1 MNYDMNN
8 LRDIA
13 VRNSYGMQKLAALV
27 GGGGMPANPA
37 LPTGP
42 KSAIPLLGNLAKMK
56 GKPSQQQGTG
66 KQSTTLTIKAD
77 GDGVQ
82 ALKDILSAR
91 LPQQQPEQPGQ
102 GLPLN

>member
-13 VRNSYGMQKLAALV
+13 VRNSSGMQKLAALV
-27 GGGGMPANPA
+27 GGGMPANPA

-42 KSAIPLLGNLAKMK
+42 KSAIPALGGLAKAK
-56 GKPSQQQGTG
+56 AAQQQKPQQGTG
-66 KQSTTLTIKAD
+66 KPTTTLTIKAD

-82 ALKDILSAR
+82 ALKDILSSRAFSS
-91 LPQQQPEQPGQ
+91 QPEGPSY
-102 GLPLN
+102 NAR

>member
-8 LRDIA
+8 LWDIA
-13 VRNSYGMQKLAALV
+13 VRNSTGMQKLAALV

-42 KSAIPLLGNLAKMK
+42 KSAIPALGGLAKAK
-56 GKPSQQQGTG
+56 AAQQQKPQQGTG
-66 KQSTTLTIKAD
+66 KPTTTLTIKAD

-82 ALKDILSAR
+82 ALKDILSSRAFSS
-91 LPQQQPEQPGQ
+91 QPEGPSY
-102 GLPLN
+102 NAR

>member
-13 VRNSYGMQKLAALV
+13 VRNSPGMQKLAALV
-27 GGGGMPANPA
+27 GGGMPANPA

>member
-13 VRNSYGMQKLAALV
+13 VRNSAGMQKLAALV
-27 GGGGMPANPA
+27 GGGMPANPA
-37 LPTGP
+37 LPIGP

-91 LPQQQPEQPGQ
+91 LPQQQQPEQPGQ

>member
-27 GGGGMPANPA
+27 GGGMPANPA

-42 KSAIPLLGNLAKMK
+42 KSAIPALGGLAKAK
-56 GKPSQQQGTG
+56 AAQQQKPQQGTG
-66 KQSTTLTIKAD
+66 KPTTTLTIKAD

-82 ALKDILSAR
+82 ALKDILGSRAFSS
-91 LPQQQPEQPGQ
+91 QPEGPSY
-102 GLPLN
+102 NAR